1 MLKTRITKNDR
12 LLMRGLYAIGIE
24 PIKIDRSLQV
34 RDGTTIK
41 EVESKPPRNILTRI
55 TLTAVKGKSTFD
67 KYMDEVSQRA
77 GYGSFNEVTRIT
89 REYTEYT
96 PNDTKIPQWVDD
108 YPCLERTVDEL
119 HDDTLYQKT
128 TSRLE
133 DRGLKNF
140 KPSKEIGLMRA
151 LYVAGESLEKIAIL
165 FFNAPLSV
173 RREIIAPKAREYPK
187 TKQGMLEAAYKLGK
201 RLSQYFNDIATDNG
215 YKSFDEVRGL
225 LDKNAD

>member
-41 EVESKPPRNILTRI
+41 EVESKPPRNIL
-55 TLTAVKGKSTFD
+55 
-67 KYMDEVSQRA
+67 
-77 GYGSFNEVTRIT
+77 TRIT

-173 RREIIAPKAREYPK
+173 RREIIAPKAKEYPK

-201 RLSQYFNDIATDNG
+201 KLSQYFNDIATDNG
-215 YKSFDEVRGL
+215 YKSFDEVREL